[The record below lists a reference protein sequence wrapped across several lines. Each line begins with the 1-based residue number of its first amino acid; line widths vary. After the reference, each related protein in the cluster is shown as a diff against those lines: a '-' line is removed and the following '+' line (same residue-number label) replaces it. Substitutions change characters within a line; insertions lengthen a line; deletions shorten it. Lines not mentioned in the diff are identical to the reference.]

1 MNSSGNDYRKLYRL
15 QDNFLT
21 WWKEQDLPLYLTGG
35 TALGRFYLHHRSSD
49 DLDFFTNADPEFG
62 RYVKDLYKRI
72 DTVFRID
79 KEQTLIAE
87 DFTRFFVVMD
97 DLSLKVEMVNDVHYR
112 CGEPIKYRY
121 GLIDT
126 PSNILANKLSAICG
140 RDEPKDVFD
149 IVHLALNYSFNWR
162 EIFSHTR
169 QKAVINEIDV
179 IQRLHDFSTELFS
192 NVRWITEPIDIE
204 TVSVYIRKIS
214 DDFLFGKDNSLGLDK
229 DSLFSITAGNQ
240 YL

>member
-1 MNSSGNDYRKLYRL
+1 L
-15 QDNFLT
+15 QDSFLT

-49 DLDFFTNADPEFG
+49 DLDFFTNANPEFG
-62 RYVKDLYKRI
+62 RYVKLLFKGI
-72 DTVFRID
+72 EKEFSID

-87 DFTRFFVVMD
+87 DFARFFVIKNN
-97 DLSLKVEMVNDVHYR
+97 LSLKVEMVNDVHYR
-112 CGEPIKYRY
+112 CGEPLKYRY

-126 PSNILANKLSAICG
+126 PSNILANKLSAIYG

-149 IVHLALNYSFNWR
+149 IVHLALNYSFNWQ
-162 EIFSHTR
+162 EIFWHCK

-204 TVSVYIRKIS
+204 TASVYIRRIS
-214 DDFLFGKDNSLGLDK
+214 DDFLLGKDNSLGLDK
-229 DSLFSITAGNQ
+229 DSLFTIPAG
-240 YL
+240 